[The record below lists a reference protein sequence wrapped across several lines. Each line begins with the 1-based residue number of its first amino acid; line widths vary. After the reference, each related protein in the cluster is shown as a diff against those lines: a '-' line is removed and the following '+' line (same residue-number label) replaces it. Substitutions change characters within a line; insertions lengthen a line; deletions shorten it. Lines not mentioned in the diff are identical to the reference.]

1 MVLAHLSGVI
11 WVDCLIREGEGGREG
26 GREGKITDSELESSK
41 HLSTEFS
48 ASVGVILKII
58 IRFPYF
64 SLFRWVA
71 KT

>member
-11 WVDCLIREGEGGREG
+11 WVDCLIREGEGEG
-26 GREGKITDSELESSK
+26 GREGKITDSQLESSK
-41 HLSTEFS
+41 HLLTEFS